1 MGDFNF
7 DLLKYKHNNNTN
19 RFIHQMY
26 RSHFYP
32 VINKPI
38 S

>member
-7 DLLKYKHNNNTN
+7 DLLKYEHNNTN

-32 VINKPI
+32 IINKPI